1 MNAKITRLF
10 KNLISSAIVYGVLL
24 ILNLVVSNIVL
35 RAYGSEMNGL
45 ISSVNQIFSY
55 IAMLEAGIGTATI
68 NAFYKPVA
76 DGDRQA
82 ISEVFCTSLRYFRRA
97 TIGYVLCTFVAALI
111 WPLIIKTDIGYG
123 TIFLIILLQGVSNA
137 LSFCFTSTITSYL
150 LASGKNYINT
160 YFHVAITILT
170 YILKVV
176 ICLSGSNYIVISIAL
191 VLVNFVKCI
200 AYYIYKRIKCKDI
213 IVIKKLS
220 NKVLPQRNALLIH
233 EISGAIFA
241 STDIIII
248 SVFCSL
254 NDASIYAVY
263 SMAVVACAG
272 IIGQVFNSL
281 TYILGNA
288 YSKRDNF
295 VSVVDNFNAIYIPA
309 VFAIY
314 AAVFLALRPFVSVYT
329 QGITDTDYNDAFLP
343 LLFVLIQLLSSCRIV
358 DGAIIKIAA
367 HADKTI
373 GRSIIESVIN
383 LVCSLI
389 LINFFGIYG
398 VLLGT
403 IIALLYRSNDI
414 IIYTNKYIF
423 KRSPWKEY
431 KLYIF
436 NFVFSF

>member
-82 ISEVFCTSLRYFRRA
+82 ISEVFSTSLRYFRRA

-191 VLVNFVKCI
+191 VLVNFVK
-200 AYYIYKRIKCKDI
+200 
-213 IVIKKLS
+213 
-220 NKVLPQRNALLIH
+220 
-233 EISGAIFA
+233 
-241 STDIIII
+241 
-248 SVFCSL
+248 
-254 NDASIYAVY
+254 
-263 SMAVVACAG
+263 
-272 IIGQVFNSL
+272 
-281 TYILGNA
+281 
-288 YSKRDNF
+288 
-295 VSVVDNFNAIYIPA
+295 
-309 VFAIY
+309 
-314 AAVFLALRPFVSVYT
+314 
-329 QGITDTDYNDAFLP
+329 
-343 LLFVLIQLLSSCRIV
+343 
-358 DGAIIKIAA
+358 
-367 HADKTI
+367 
-373 GRSIIESVIN
+373 
-383 LVCSLI
+383 
-389 LINFFGIYG
+389 
-398 VLLGT
+398 
-403 IIALLYRSNDI
+403 
-414 IIYTNKYIF
+414 
-423 KRSPWKEY
+423 
-431 KLYIF
+431 
-436 NFVFSF
+436 